1 MNISQHAPQVTAVP
15 PMLYDTAVT
24 IRPARPDDVQ
34 AILDMHRRLS
44 SNSLYLRYLVPYL
57 PDYVPAHLRAVCRQS
72 PQQGATLVAVH
83 EGQVIGFGYYI
94 IKPEQPDTAEPALL
108 IEDQFQGQ
116 GIGKRLLNQLITAA
130 RAQGV
135 IFFDA
140 LTHNTN
146 QRMLRLLNRSGQQV
160 GRQRDGSHVA
170 ILLSL
175 KNDTPTRHF
184 QPEVGI
190 S

>member
-24 IRPARPDDVQ
+24 IRPARLDDVKS
-34 AILDMHRRLS
+34 ILDMHRRLS

-57 PDYVPAHLRAVCRQS
+57 PDYVPAHLRDICRQS
-72 PQQGATLVAVH
+72 PQQGAALVAIR
-83 EGQVIGFGYYI
+83 ENQVIGFGYYI

-108 IEDQFQGQ
+108 IEDKFQGQ

-135 IFFDA
+135 YFFDA
-140 LTHNTN
+140 LAHSSN
-146 QRMLRLLNRSGQQV
+146 RPMLHLLRRSGQPV
-160 GRQRDGSHVA
+160 NSKRDGSHMA

-175 KNDTPTRHF
+175 AGNKTA
-184 QPEVGI
+184 
-190 S
+190 